1 MSQDL
6 TLRCACGTLRGRASD
21 VGPRRS
27 VRLICHC
34 GDCQSFARYLHGRG
48 HAGAILDAWGGT
60 EIVQI
65 SPARIELNEGSEQLA
80 CMRLSEGGLM
90 RWYAGCCHTPVANTL
105 ANARVP
111 FAGVIQAFADPEL
124 DAGARDGLLGPV
136 RARVNAS
143 AELRA
148 ESRAE
153 GPRQPST
160 APRFAPP
167 FPLGTILRSARGLV
181 GAWIRGEQWPNPF
194 FDGEGEPRARPKV
207 LSEAER
213 EMLASQG

>member
-6 TLRCACGTLRGRASD
+6 ALRCACGTLRGRARD

-34 GDCQSFARYLHGRG
+34 GDCQSFARYLYSRG
-48 HAGAILDAWGGT
+48 HAGAILDEWGGT
-60 EIVQI
+60 EVVQLP
-65 SPARIELNEGSEQLA
+65 PARIELSEGSEELA

-90 RWYAGCCHTPVANTL
+90 RWYAGCCYTPVANTL

-111 FAGVIQAFADPEL
+111 FAGVIQAFADPDL
-124 DAGARDGLLGPV
+124 DAGARDLLLGPV

-148 ESRAE
+148 ESRGE
-153 GPRQPST
+153 GPRLD
-160 APRFAPP
+160 P

-194 FDGEGEPRARPKV
+194 FDGEGEPRARPTV

-213 EMLASQG
+213 ERLASHA